1 MKKLMLGLVAA
12 VMLTP
17 LGALASP
24 ITYLYTAVGTGTLDG
39 NPFAAEFVIEAQA
52 DTSNIGPWCCSDRQN
67 THSSANITITGLGTY
82 SFLVPT
88 HSWTANTCCG
98 GFGRNLSSNLLTL
111 FGAAIGNYDLATAF
125 GPLADPTAGTQ
136 GQFVNVAT
144 SGGPLTITALRNG
157 VTFEAR
163 VGNDEV
169 PEPASLALLGLGLA
183 GLGVTRRRRTA

>member
-1 MKKLMLGLVAA
+1 MKKLTLGLIAT

-52 DTSNIGPWCCSDRQN
+52 DTSNIGGWCCSERQN

-82 SFLVPT
+82 SILDPT
-88 HSWTANTCCG
+88 HTWTANNCCG
-98 GFGRNLSSNLLTL
+98 GFGRNLATNLLTL
-111 FGAAIGNYDLATAF
+111 FGPAIGGYDLATAF
-125 GPLADPTAGTQ
+125 GPLTDPNGSTQ
-136 GQFVNVAT
+136 GQFSNVST
-144 SGGPLTITALRNG
+144 SGGLLSISALRAG
-157 VTFEAR
+157 ATFEAR
-163 VGNDEV
+163 VGNVDV

-183 GLGVTRRRRTA
+183 GLGLSRRRRTA